1 MKKKNTGSLSLIK
14 QYFAYTCTQHMI
26 KFDDI
31 ILFLDTQQDPLIAQ
45 SRRGPKCKV
54 YIKKKVCKRIQIKQR
69 NYLPYEKNG
78 LSLIFKTLIG
88 KYRNWHERLLNFVLH
103 FFFLHTCSLCFYV
116 CTPSDLYFS

>member
-1 MKKKNTGSLSLIK
+1 
-14 QYFAYTCTQHMI
+14 MI

-54 YIKKKVCKRIQIKQR
+54 YIKKKKVCKRIQIKQR

-88 KYRNWHERLLNFVLH
+88 KYRNWHERLSNFVLH
-103 FFFLHTCSLCFYV
+103 FFFYTHAVYV
-116 CTPSDLYFS
+116 FMSVHQVIYIFLDVSEHLFMYNC